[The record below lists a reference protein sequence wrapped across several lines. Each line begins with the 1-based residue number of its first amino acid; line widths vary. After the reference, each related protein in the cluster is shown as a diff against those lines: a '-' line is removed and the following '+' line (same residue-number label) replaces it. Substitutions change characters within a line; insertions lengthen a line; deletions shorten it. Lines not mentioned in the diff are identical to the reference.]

1 MTASTIPGPPRMTT
15 ASPAKR
21 TKITGGTIIAFR
33 DGAHRILQDGVVVFE
48 GDRILHV
55 GTDYDGPVDATLNA
69 AGKLVIPGFVSTHA
83 HVNVH
88 EGTRLITD
96 VGRRDVMRSGF
107 LNYTPNNGPDG
118 PPYVAASIPEDTIRF
133 GFAQL
138 IRNGIT
144 TVMAFGGGSPAAART
159 FATLAGESGM
169 RTYYSPQA
177 NSAVN
182 FFTPEGRLVEKWDEK
197 NGIAELEAQ
206 EKFIDEHHGTH
217 DGRFQGIV
225 VVRNFILASID
236 LMRRAKGIADR
247 RKMPFTTHFCE
258 QLFEFHRIV
267 RDYGITPVD
276 LMEREGLLGPNVIL
290 AHAIYLAGHSYTT
303 WQYSNDLEKLGRT
316 GTAVS
321 HAPLVMLRR
330 GHALEGFDRYL
341 QYGVTMSMGTDVMP
355 HNIIEEMRVGALAC
369 KLIARNHEVGTSLDF
384 FNAATL
390 GGAKAFGRDDIGRL
404 APGAKADIVVLDFD
418 NIQIGP
424 VYDPIRSLVHL
435 ASPYLIEQVVCD
447 GRFLMKDGVL
457 QGYDERAVVEG
468 GKRSFQRVVDEF
480 PKRHWSKRPVGDEYP
495 VSLEPW

>member
-1 MTASTIPGPPRMTT
+1 MNGKNT
-15 ASPAKR
+15 KR
-21 TKITGGTIIAFR
+21 TKIVGGMIVAFR
-33 DGAHRILQDGVVVFE
+33 DGAHRILEDGVLVFE
-48 GDRILHV
+48 GQQIVHIGRS
-55 GTDYDGPVDATLNA
+55 YNGPADTVLNA
-69 AGKLVIPGFVSTHA
+69 AGKLVIPGFISTHA

-107 LNYTPNNGPDG
+107 LNYTPNNGPDE
-118 PPYVAASIPEDTIRF
+118 PPYVAAAIPEDTIRF

-144 TVMAFGGGSPAAART
+144 TVMAFGGGTPSAART
-159 FATLAGESGM
+159 FASLAGESGI
-169 RTYYSPQA
+169 RTYYAPQA

-182 FFTPEGRLVEKWDEK
+182 YFTTDGRLVEKWDEK
-197 NGIAELEAQ
+197 NGLAELDRQ
-206 EKFIDEHHGTH
+206 EQFIEEHHNSY
-217 DGRFQGIV
+217 DGRLQGIV
-225 VVRNFILASID
+225 VVRNFILATID
-236 LMRRAKGIADR
+236 LMRRGKELADR
-247 RKMPFTTHFCE
+247 RKLRLTTHFCE

-276 LMEREGLLGPNVIL
+276 LMEREGLLGDNVLL
-290 AHAIYLAGHSYTT
+290 AHAIYLAEHSYTT

-330 GHALEGFDRYL
+330 GHALEGFHRYL
-341 QYGVTMSMGTDVMP
+341 EHGVTMSMGTDVMP
-355 HNIIEEMRVGALAC
+355 HDILTEMRVGALAC

-404 APGAKADIVVLDFD
+404 AVGAKADIVVMDFD
-418 NIQIGP
+418 NLQIGP

-435 ASPYLIEQVVCD
+435 ASPDMIEQVICD
-447 GRFLMKDGVL
+447 GKFLLKDRVL
-457 QGYDERAVVEG
+457 QGYDEQEVVRG
-468 GKRSFQRVVDEF
+468 GKRSFQRVVEEF
-480 PKRHWSKRPVGDEYP
+480 PKRHWSKGPVEREYP
-495 VSLEPW
+495 VSLSQW